1 MSKRIK
7 ELREEVRYLK
17 DVIGTRERRIKELEK
32 QLDFMSNAQMTN
44 SKLEDANRA
53 RIYLE
58 GQVEVLKRV
67 SGLYKEEIPTHDE
80 FEERDKEILSP
91 AEAALNNP
99 FDLPF

>member
-44 SKLEDANRA
+44 SKLEDAYRS
-53 RIYLE
+53 IMYLR
-58 GQVEVLKRV
+58 GQIEVLKRV
-67 SGLYKEEIPTHDE
+67 SGLYNEEIPTHEE
-80 FEERDKEILSP
+80 FMERDPL
-91 AEAALNNP
+91 ANQP
-99 FDLPF
+99 F

>member
-44 SKLEDANRA
+44 SKLEDANRG
-53 RIYLE
+53 IMYLR
-58 GQVEVLKRV
+58 GQIEVLKRV
-67 SGLYKEEIPTHDE
+67 SGLYNEEILTHEE
-80 FEERDKEILSP
+80 FMER
-91 AEAALNNP
+91 NP
-99 FDLPF
+99 LANQPF